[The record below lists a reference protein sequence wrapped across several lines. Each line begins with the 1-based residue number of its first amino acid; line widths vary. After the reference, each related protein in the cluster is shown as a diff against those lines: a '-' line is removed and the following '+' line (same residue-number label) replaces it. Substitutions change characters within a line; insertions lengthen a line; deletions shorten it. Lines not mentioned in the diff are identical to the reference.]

1 MALSVVGRLCGAV
14 TRNLPLFLRAVLVFG
29 IAMMAEALAGT
40 LHTGSSMGAGWR
52 FVKVVEFACIF
63 WGVLQMKRLA
73 EGGERLAGGDMEHP
87 VDTTHMY
94 RDLKEHG
101 EHLNS
106 IQTGMAKAVAE
117 SVKSERFKTEL
128 ITNVSHDIKTPLTS
142 IINYVDLLE
151 KEELSM
157 RRQRGIWKC

>member
-1 MALSVVGRLCGAV
+1 MTLPTFAARVKAGAWWKNTVIYMALGVIGRLCGAV

-52 FVKVVEFACIF
+52 FVKSRRVRMHLLGSFTDEASRR
-63 WGVLQMKRLA
+63 G
-73 EGGERLAGGDMEHP
+73 GGERLAEGDMEHP

-106 IQTGMAKAVAE
+106 IQTGMAKGGCR
-117 SVKSERFKTEL
+117 ER
-128 ITNVSHDIKTPLTS
+128 
-142 IINYVDLLE
+142 
-151 KEELSM
+151 EE
-157 RRQRGIWKC
+157 